1 MVKIVIPAQGQAELR
16 QRIGLIAPEVEIVAM
31 ALDGQADG
39 PFEDAEAMLL
49 RWEMSGDT
57 LRRLLPQMPRLRWLH
72 TPSAGVDRLM
82 FPELLAHPCVL
93 TNSVG
98 VYSIP
103 IAEHV
108 LAVMLAVARQ
118 LPACLRQQRE
128 HRWQR
133 VPAVELYEQTLAIIG
148 TGHIGQEVARRAQAL
163 GMHTLGTRRTPRPTP
178 FIEQVFP
185 LAHLYDMLAQA
196 DFVAITCPLTPETA
210 GLIGEPELR
219 AMKKTAWLIN
229 VARGGIVQEEALLR
243 ALREGWIAGAGL
255 DTFVQEPLPEDSPFW
270 DLPNVILSPHT
281 SWSSPQV
288 RERSIALF
296 LENLER
302 FLAGEPL
309 LNVVDK
315 KRGY

>member
-1 MVKIVIPAQGQAELR
+1 MKIVIPAQGRQELR
-16 QRIGLIAPEVEIVAM
+16 QRIALIAPEAKTVAIE
-31 ALDGQADG
+31 LDGQADG
-39 PFEDAEAMLL
+39 PLEDAEAMFV
-49 RWEMSGDT
+49 RWEMSVDT
-57 LRRLLPQMPRLRWLH
+57 LRRILPQMPHLRWLH

-82 FPELLAHPCVL
+82 FPELLSHPCVL

-108 LAVMLAVARQ
+108 LAIMLAVARQ
-118 LPACLRQQRE
+118 LPLCLQQQRE

-133 VPAVELYEQTLAIIG
+133 VPAVELYEETVAIIG

-163 GMHTLGTRRTPRPTP
+163 GMHTLGTRRQPRPTS

-185 LAHLYDMLAQA
+185 LTHLYDMLAQA
-196 DFVAITCPLTPETA
+196 DFVVITCPLTPETA
-210 GLIGEPELR
+210 GMIGEPELQ

-229 VARGGIVQEEALLR
+229 VARGGIVQEKALLR

-270 DLPNVILSPHT
+270 DLPNVILTPHT

-288 RERSIALF
+288 RERTIALF